1 MTMKI
6 KNKDMRDIILTDEK
20 IDEITLDDIVKIL
33 EIKNRL
39 MEKLNSISDK

>member
-1 MTMKI
+1 MKI